1 MNTDGQATAAPRAAG
16 RTSQDAASPAGGPGA
31 GLQDGTYEVLRDRL
45 LGAARELGSRARALD
60 ERRVEV
66 FGDGA
71 LDFTGTG
78 VLRTAQPTVVCDLV
92 QVGGLLLC
100 GHNTPS
106 TEVADVGDVFTLFH
120 RADGGFRSA
129 APDALAGLLD
139 DDGFQR
145 DFAELYR
152 YYRST
157 RLLRLRRTGPY
168 LLAVFRTGERPT
180 DIRVLRW
187 RIAADGTPAYLDAKG
202 ERDHVLPPSHDVT
215 WIATTRN
222 DHVLGRHPHIRV
234 ADGLYV
240 ATVGGTLTVKTEDDT
255 ETGEGV
261 YAEPVEEPLQSLAD
275 AEVDYA
281 CAGPLLLLRIRPY
294 NEPAWRHLVFNTR
307 TREVLRLDGVG
318 QACRLLPDGQGIVF
332 PGGYYLATGAV
343 RTFETDTTGL
353 GYERAVRS
361 PGGED
366 TLFVF
371 HAEADGR
378 VLLLPYNVI
387 RQEVAAPIVAH
398 GWALFDDGA
407 LATLTTAPGEPA
419 RAHQVQLW
427 TTPYLSETYAVQRPP
442 GTGPLARIGNPELV
456 RGISGCL
463 SLARMAHDMAPGQ
476 AVFEAIGATA
486 KRVADSCHWLADPEL
501 GSLGEP
507 VESIRATA
515 ARVTEEFRRIAELRH
530 KAAETLGEATARITT
545 LVRRVRGEQPGTA
558 DGWVRALTELRQ
570 EQGRLETLRDIRY
583 LDLEQLDALA
593 AGLND
598 DLAAAGRR
606 AAAFLSGEDAFAAT
620 HQAVAALTGE
630 AAVVATVADATPVAE
645 RIDEHADGLR
655 VVTDVIATL
664 DLADATV
671 RTSVLSRAGEVLGAV
686 NQARATL
693 DARRRELRASEGRA
707 EFAAEL
713 ALLGQ
718 AVAGALAAATTPEEC
733 DEQLG
738 RLLSRIEDIEA
749 RFGDVDAHEE
759 RIATQREEIHEA
771 FSARRQTQ
779 LDERARRARRL
790 ADSARRLITTLTRRA
805 RSLGNADEVAT
816 FFASDPLVSK
826 VRATADE
833 LRATGD
839 PARAGELD
847 GGLTAAR
854 QEATRALR
862 DRADLYDGTGTIRLG
877 RHRFTVPPPN
887 QRTDL
892 TLVPHDGALAFAI
905 TGTDYLAA
913 VTDPALTRHQEF
925 WDQPLIS
932 ESPEVYRSEHLAAT
946 LLEAAEEGGTGAWE
960 ALSRADEATLL
971 AEVSRAAA
979 SRYDEGYDRGVHD
992 HDAARILTV
1001 LLRLRAEAGPLRFA
1015 PEVRAAAQLFW
1026 AYGTEERA
1034 RALWTTRA
1042 QSFARARGVFGHA
1055 PGAADLRTELGAAA
1069 AGFLPQAIP
1078 DLAAA
1083 SRDHEA
1089 IGAYLV
1095 EELADGPPRFATSAE
1110 ARTLIAT
1117 FRTALGGDGSPGAK
1131 EFTEDLRALSGDLA
1145 ARYQL
1150 AASWLGGHAEA
1161 SGLERR
1167 DLAEAAAIEVCGTA
1181 IERHDIAAPLA
1192 ASVDDLLGTHSRVA
1206 GGTMPLRL
1214 DEFLTRT
1221 TEFRRLRVPAY
1232 RSYTRKRTELLAA
1245 ERERL
1250 RLDAYQ
1256 PKVLSSFVR
1265 NRLVDEVYL
1274 PLAGDNLARQLGADG
1289 DGRRTD
1295 SQGLLLL
1302 LSPPGYG
1309 KTTLVEYVASRLG
1322 LLFVKVDGPA
1332 LGRRTDSLDPA
1343 AAPDAAARREVEKIN
1358 FALEMGNN
1366 VLLHLDDIQHTS
1378 PELLQKFIPL
1388 GDAQRRVEGV
1398 RDGQA
1403 RTYDLRGKRFAVC
1416 MAGNPYTESGQRFRI
1431 PDMLANRADIWN
1443 LGDVL
1448 SGKEE
1453 LFVLSHIENALTS
1466 HPVLA
1471 PLASRDR
1478 GDIDLL
1484 VRLAR
1489 ADDGDEGARPD
1500 RLTRPCTPA
1509 ELDEILSVLRK
1520 LLHIQKTVL
1529 AVNRA
1534 YIASAAQAD
1543 ASRTEPPF
1551 RLQGSYRDT
1560 NKLAARIVPAMND
1573 AELEALIDDHYRAE
1587 AQTLTGDAE
1596 ANLLKLA
1603 KLRGRLTAGQAARW
1617 NEVKQGYLR
1626 RRPVATTM
1634 DTSPMML
1641 SGASDGS

>member
-1 MNTDGQATAAPRAAG
+1 MNTDGQATAALRAEG
-16 RTSQDAASPAGGPGA
+16 GTSGHAASSAGGPGT
-31 GLQDGTYEVLRDRL
+31 GLQGGTYEVLRDRL
-45 LGAARELGSRARALD
+45 LGSARKLTSRARALD
-60 ERRVEV
+60 ESRVEM

-71 LDFTGTG
+71 LDLTGTG

-100 GHNTPS
+100 GHNTAS
-106 TEVADVGDVFTLFH
+106 TEVTDAGDVFTLFH
-120 RADGGFRSA
+120 RADEGFRPV

-145 DFAELYR
+145 DFTELYR

-157 RLLRLRRTGPY
+157 RLVRLRRTGPY

-187 RIAADGTPAYLDAKG
+187 RIAADGTPAYLDAEG

-215 WIATTRN
+215 WTVTTRD

-240 ATVGGTLTVKTEDDT
+240 ATVGGTLTVKAEDDT
-255 ETGEGV
+255 ETGEGI

-275 AEVDYA
+275 ADVEYA
-281 CAGPLLLLRIRPY
+281 RAGPVLLLRIRPY

-307 TREVLRLDGVG
+307 TREVLRLDGIG
-318 QACRLLPDGQGIVF
+318 QACRLLPDDQGIVF
-332 PGGYYLATGAV
+332 PGGYYLATGAL
-343 RTFETDTTGL
+343 RTFETDATGL
-353 GYERAVRS
+353 GYERALRS

-371 HAEADGR
+371 HAEADSR
-378 VLLLPYNVI
+378 ALLLPYNAI
-387 RQEVAAPIVAH
+387 RQETGAPILAQ
-398 GWALFDDGA
+398 GWALFDDGT
-407 LATLTTAPGEPA
+407 LATLMTAPGEPA
-419 RAHQVQLW
+419 RSHQVQMW
-427 TTPYLSETYAVQRPP
+427 TTPYLSETYATQRPP

-456 RGISGCL
+456 RGISECL
-463 SLARMAHDMAPGQ
+463 SLARMARDMAPGQ

-486 KRVADSCHWLADPEL
+486 KRVADSCHWLGDPEL
-501 GSLGEP
+501 GALGEP
-507 VESIRATA
+507 VELVRATA
-515 ARVTEEFRRIAELRH
+515 AQITEEYQRVAELRR
-530 KAAETLGEATARITT
+530 KAAETLGEATARITM

-558 DGWVRALTELRQ
+558 EGWVRALTELRQ
-570 EQGRLETLRDIRY
+570 EQGHLETLRDIRY
-583 LDLEQLDALA
+583 LDLDQLDALA

-620 HQAVAALTGE
+620 HQAVAVLTGE
-630 AAVVATVADATPVAE
+630 AAAVATVAEAMPVAE

-671 RTSVLSRAGEVLGAV
+671 RTSVLSRAGEILGAV

-693 DARRRELRASEGRA
+693 DARRRELRGTEERA

-718 AVAGALAAATTPEEC
+718 AVAGALATATTPEEC

-738 RLLSRIEDIEA
+738 RLLSRIEDLEA
-749 RFGDVDAHEE
+749 RFGDVAAHEE
-759 RIATQREEIHEA
+759 RITTQREEIHEA

-779 LDERARRARRL
+779 LDERARRAQRL
-790 ADSARRLITTLTRRA
+790 TESARRLMTTVTRRA
-805 RSLGNADEVAT
+805 RSLDSADEVAT

-826 VRATADE
+826 IRATADE
-833 LRATGD
+833 LRAIDD

-847 GGLTAAR
+847 GGLVAAR
-854 QEATRALR
+854 QEAARALR
-862 DRADLYDGTGTIRLG
+862 DRADLYDGTSTIRLG

-892 TLVPHDGALAFAI
+892 SLVPHDGALAFAI

-913 VTDPALTRHQEF
+913 VTDPALTGHREF
-925 WDQPLIS
+925 WEQPLIS
-932 ESPEVYRSEHLAAT
+932 ESPEVYRSEHLAAA
-946 LLEAAEEGGTGAWE
+946 LLEAADEGGTGAWE

-971 AEVSRAAA
+971 AEVGRAAA

-1001 LLRLRAEAGPLRFA
+1001 LLRLWAEAGPLRFT

-1026 AYGTEERA
+1026 AYGTEERV
-1034 RALWTTRA
+1034 RALWRTRA
-1042 QSFARARGVFGHA
+1042 QSLARARGVFGHVS
-1055 PGAADLRTELGAAA
+1055 GAARLRTELEEAAA
-1069 AGFLPQAIP
+1069 DFLPREVP
-1078 DLAAA
+1078 DLAAVA
-1083 SRDHEA
+1083 QDREA

-1110 ARTLIAT
+1110 ARTLLAT
-1117 FRTALGGDGSPGAK
+1117 FRTALGGDGSPAAK
-1131 EFTEDLRALSGDLA
+1131 EFAEDLRALSGDLA

-1150 AASWLGGHAEA
+1150 AAAWLGGHAEA
-1161 SGLERR
+1161 GGLERR
-1167 DLAEAAAIEVCGTA
+1167 ALAEAAAIEVCGTA
-1181 IERHDIAAPLA
+1181 IERRDIAAPLA
-1192 ASVDDLLGTHSRVA
+1192 ASVDGLIGTHARIA
-1206 GGTMPLRL
+1206 GGTMALRL

-1221 TEFRRLRVPAY
+1221 TEFRRVRVPVY

-1250 RLDAYQ
+1250 RLDTYQ

-1274 PLAGDNLARQLGADG
+1274 PLVGDNLARQLCANG
-1289 DGRRTD
+1289 DGHRTD

-1322 LLFVKVDGPA
+1322 LLFVRVDGPA

-1358 FALEMGNN
+1358 FALEVGNN

-1378 PELLQKFIPL
+1378 SELLQKFIPL

-1398 RDGQA
+1398 RDGLA

-1416 MAGNPYTESGQRFRI
+1416 MAGNPYTQSGQRFRI
-1431 PDMLANRADIWN
+1431 PDMLANRADVWN

-1453 LFVLSHIENALTS
+1453 LFAFSHIENALTS

-1471 PLASRDR
+1471 PLASWGR

-1489 ADDGDEGARPD
+1489 ADDDGEGARRD
-1500 RLTRPCTPA
+1500 RLIHPCTPA
-1509 ELDEILSVLRK
+1509 ELDEILFVLRK
-1520 LLHIQKTVL
+1520 LLHVQKTVL

-1587 AQTLTGDAE
+1587 AQTLTADAE

-1603 KLRGRLTAGQAARW
+1603 QLRGRLTGKQAARW
-1617 NEVKQGYLR
+1617 NEVKLGYLR
-1626 RRPVATTM
+1626 RRMM
-1634 DTSPMML
+1634 DTPTDTTGL
-1641 SGASDGS
+1641 IEVSDS